1 MIFLENSS
9 PEFENDIRALAEPQ
23 RTADAGISLP
33 ADLFARWINDG
44 NTMRDSL
51 EDAGFIVDLRYADNN
66 VETQQN
72 QIGEMIDEG
81 VREC

>member
-33 ADLFARWINDG
+33 SDIYRRWTNDG
-44 NTMRDSL
+44 NTMRDRL
-51 EDAGFIVDLRYADNN
+51 EDAGFIVDLRYADNK
-66 VETQQN
+66 VETQQD
-72 QIGEMIDEG
+72 QIGKMIDEG